1 MNLQTDEAMSSPVDG
16 LAAGALAALDT
27 IAAQVDGHGTL
38 TWVDQHRAVSLFGL
52 ALDPVAGLPMTLEA
66 LDTLCAG
73 AVSRAR
79 DAGRPIRQRI
89 GRLLEFRYHPEG
101 LVTIRRLGLQAT
113 DRRAADAGA
122 ATVQRAIEQRRLILL
137 HQPIIDTASGAVLR
151 HECLARIVDV
161 DGAILGPAMFIPIAE
176 RAGLIGMLDVATLD
190 QALTGMG
197 RVAGLQ
203 LAVNVSAATVADEN
217 ARAAYLQRLALSP
230 GLASRLTVEITETIA
245 IEDLDV
251 ASHFAGEVRKL
262 GARVALDD
270 FGEGHTSFRSLLK
283 IPLDE
288 VKIDGLYVERI
299 DSRKE
304 ARAFVRAI
312 DRLSRE
318 LGLET
323 VAEKVET
330 EGEAAELRAIGVG
343 SMQGY
348 HFGRPAAPEA

>member
-1 MNLQTDEAMSSPVDG
+1 MPSSHSG
-16 LAAGALAALDT
+16 LAASALAALDT
-27 IAAQVDGHGTL
+27 IAAHVDPDGRL
-38 TWVDQHRAVSLFGL
+38 TWSDPEQAINLFGL
-52 ALDPVAGLPMTLEA
+52 TLDPIAGLPLTFDA

-79 DAGRPIRQRI
+79 EADRPIRQRI
-89 GRLLEFRYHPEG
+89 GRLMEFRFHPAG
-101 LVTIRRLGLQAT
+101 LVTIRRLGLLAT

-122 ATVQRAIEQRRLILL
+122 ATVSLAIEQRRLILM
-137 HQPIIDTASGAVLR
+137 HQPIIDTVTGAVLR

-161 DGAILGPAMFIPIAE
+161 DGTILSPGVFIPIAE

-190 QALTGMG
+190 QALGGMG

-203 LAVNVSAATVADEN
+203 LAVNVSAATVADEK
-217 ARAAYLQRLALSP
+217 ARQAYLQRLALSP
-230 GLASRLTVEITETIA
+230 ALAPRLTVEITETIA

-251 ASHFAGEVRKL
+251 AAHFAGEVRKL

-288 VKIDGLYVERI
+288 VKIDGLYVEKI
-299 DSRKE
+299 DSRRE
-304 ARAFVRAI
+304 ARAFVHAI

-330 EGEAAELRAIGVG
+330 EGEADALRQIGVG

-348 HFGRPAAPEA
+348 HFGRPVAPDR